1 MVADNGKGFNPDE
14 VLDGDPSR
22 RGLGLMAM
30 KERVRMMGG
39 SLEITSEEGKG
50 TRIAF
55 RIPVGRSQAGT
66 DPEEPGTDCSE
77 ALPALSASGRK
88 PPGL

>member
-14 VLDGDPSR
+14 VLGGDPSR

-66 DPEEPGTDCSE
+66 DPEEPGTDFSE
-77 ALPALSASGRK
+77 ALPALTASGRK